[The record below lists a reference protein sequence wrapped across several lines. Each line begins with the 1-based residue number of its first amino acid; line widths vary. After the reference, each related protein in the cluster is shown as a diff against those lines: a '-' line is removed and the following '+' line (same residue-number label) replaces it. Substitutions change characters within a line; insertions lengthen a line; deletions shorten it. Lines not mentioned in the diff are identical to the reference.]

1 MMQFNPGWET
11 WGTPAPGDAPLPPT
25 TAIAGWAP
33 RAPSPSPRWTAE
45 QKPTPLQLLPI
56 QKKPLQGVN
65 FRLEFIDVLGLQDPV
80 GRRGGLKV
88 TAKGIED
95 QCGTS
100 LPPLQTQTLRW
111 QEDPTPSGR
120 FAASHSGVCLPG
132 SLLK

>member
-1 MMQFNPGWET
+1 MTQLNPGWET
-11 WGTPAPGDAPLPPT
+11 RGTPAPGDAPPLPT
-25 TAIAGWAP
+25 TATAGWAP
-33 RAPSPSPRWTAE
+33 RASFPSPRQREE

-88 TAKGIED
+88 TTKGIED
-95 QCGTS
+95 KCGTS
-100 LPPLQTQTLRW
+100 PPPLQTQMLGQ

-120 FAASHSGVCLPG
+120 FAVARPGVCLPG
-132 SLLK
+132 ALLK